1 MNFPRSILAPVT
13 LSIPLAFLLPLLSPA
28 QSPSK
33 LSPVLRNSSASPL
46 GPTQRLSR
54 ERVDLSTITREDRD
68 ILQGS
73 EQRLGESVTTLRRFR
88 ETSSPKIDVPVRPK
102 VDLDREKVRRTV
114 AVFDD

>member
-1 MNFPRSILAPVT
+1 MNFSRSFLASLT
-13 LSIPLAFLLPLLSPA
+13 LSLLLAFLLPLPSPA

-33 LSPVLRNSSASPL
+33 LSPVLRNASASPL

-73 EQRLGESVTTLRRFR
+73 EQRMGESVTTLRRFR
-88 ETSSPKIDVPVRPK
+88 DTSSPKIDAPVRPK
-102 VDLDREKVRRTV
+102 EDIDREKVRRTV